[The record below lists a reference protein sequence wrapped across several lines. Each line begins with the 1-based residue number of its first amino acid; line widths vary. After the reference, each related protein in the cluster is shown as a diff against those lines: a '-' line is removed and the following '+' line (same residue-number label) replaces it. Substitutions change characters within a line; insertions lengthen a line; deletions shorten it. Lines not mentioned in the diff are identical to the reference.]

1 MLDHFL
7 SQARFCYYVSMFEGG
22 RSMTVQP
29 PIKTLITLID
39 GHFGSRPTPMTVN
52 QIWIHQLTHN
62 RLKNK

>member
-22 RSMTVQP
+22 QSMTVQP

-52 QIWIHQLTHN
+52 QIWIH
-62 RLKNK
+62 